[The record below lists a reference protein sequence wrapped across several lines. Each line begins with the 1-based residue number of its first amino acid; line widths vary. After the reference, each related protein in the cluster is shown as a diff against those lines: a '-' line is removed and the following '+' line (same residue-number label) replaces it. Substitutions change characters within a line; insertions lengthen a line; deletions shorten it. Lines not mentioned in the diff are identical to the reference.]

1 MDQNNIIPNGEM
13 EEGKGTVKIA
23 TEVVTA
29 IAGVAA
35 AEVEGVIGI
44 SSGTI
49 AEGIDRLLRKKSSY
63 GKGIRVQVSDN
74 SAVIDVDLIVEY
86 GCSIPSV
93 ALSVQEKVK
102 EAVETMTGLEVE
114 LVNIHVN
121 GVDFR
126 VEQPEEQ
133 PEQE

>member
-1 MDQNNIIPNGEM
+1 MDQKNMIPNGEM

-35 AEVEGVIGI
+35 SEVEGVIGV
-44 SSGTI
+44 SGGAI
-49 AEGIDRLLRKKSSY
+49 AEGIDRLLRKKTNY

-74 SAVIDVDLIVEY
+74 SAVIDVDLTVEY
-86 GCSIPSV
+86 GCNIPNV
-93 ALSVQEKVK
+93 ALAVQEKVK
-102 EAVETMTGLEVE
+102 DAVETMTGLQVE
-114 LVNIHVN
+114 LVNIHVS

-126 VEQPEEQ
+126 AEEPEKDE
-133 PEQE
+133 EEA

>member
-44 SSGTI
+44 SGSTI
-49 AEGIDRLLRKKSSY
+49 AEGIDRLLRKKNSY
-63 GKGIRVQVSDN
+63 GKGIRVQVSEN
-74 SAVIDVDLIVEY
+74 SAVVDVDLIVEY

-126 VEQPEEQ
+126 TEVPEEQ
-133 PEQE
+133 SEQE

>member
-1 MDQNNIIPNGEM
+1 MDQNNMIPNGEM

-44 SSGTI
+44 FSGTI
-49 AEGIDRLLRKKSSY
+49 AEGIDRLLRKKNSY
-63 GKGIRVQVSDN
+63 GKGIRVQVSEN

-86 GCSIPSV
+86 GCSIPNV
-93 ALSVQEKVK
+93 ALAVQEKVK
-102 EAVETMTGLEVE
+102 EAVETMTGLDVE

-126 VEQPEEQ
+126 TEELAGE

>member
-1 MDQNNIIPNGEM
+1 MDQKNVVPNGEM

-35 AEVEGVIGI
+35 SEVEGVIGV
-44 SSGTI
+44 SSGAI
-49 AEGIDRLLRKKSSY
+49 AEGIDRLLRKKTNY
-63 GKGIRVQVSDN
+63 GKGIRVQVSNN
-74 SAVIDVDLIVEY
+74 SAVVDVDLTVEY
-86 GCSIPSV
+86 GCSIPQV
-93 ALSVQEKVK
+93 ALAVQEKVK
-102 EAVETMTGLEVE
+102 EAVETMTGLQVE

-126 VEQPEEQ
+126 AEQPEKDD
-133 PEQE
+133 QEA